1 MKRYLIMK
9 NYRNINPV
17 IINKDN
23 RNIYDEEKYG
33 RYYLGSMENG
43 DLIINI
49 GQNGIGKSNILDAV
63 NDFFTS
69 NNYQYDNKPRMDT
82 YANCLPELEL
92 IIEVDSGNKYK
103 LNKNNTITGYD
114 NNKNF
119 DNGFISWCLKYLRL
133 EYGYYEQELK
143 IIFNYLKNE
152 ASIHILTML
161 LKLYFYELRL
171 TYNNYNNNNYY
182 YNYYNYIQNIYNDL
196 QRNHTEKE
204 LIEYIEKIYNKNTDI
219 QTINIDINRIL
230 TQYDIEKYKLNQD
243 NINDIINSKVY
254 IHNHNYIK
262 SDELN
267 IHKNNIKESLFLKSL
282 FKSTGNKDIYNE
294 LINNY
299 DRISSDT
306 SYLTQKENE
315 INNLLKETISTKFN
329 ELYKSN
335 NEYIFK
341 IRLETDYIKIYFK
354 SKNGLTNLD
363 NESDGFQWFFSLF
376 FNTINPNELKK
387 GDIIIIDEPEL
398 HLSVPLIKELRDFLK
413 TFAKENSIH
422 IIMSTQNPYFININY
437 LDEVRI
443 IKPIENSEGVKIE
456 NNFSAIYKRNPD
468 KLQEIIN
475 SFGVNHRDI
484 TRNHKIIFVEGII
497 DYAYLTAFKLLKEY
511 KEGKPVNIAF
521 IPIGGLGRKKDMEYK
536 QDIIDILCEID
547 KSPMLLIDG
556 DNMAAEFKNL
566 ASGTSLNITKLS
578 DIDSSFTVIE
588 NLFSDNDK
596 KKFKS
601 MIENKNS
608 REASI
613 FKNNILKLELE
624 EETINNFFGV
634 INKYSHIGD
643 NQ

>member
-69 NNYQYDNKPRMDT
+69 NNYQYDNKPRMDA

-103 LNKNNTITGYD
+103 LNQNNTITGYD

-119 DNGFISWCLKYLRL
+119 DDEFIDYCLKYLRL
-133 EYGYYEQELK
+133 KNWLYEEYLK
-143 IIFNYLKNE
+143 NILNYLKDYAN
-152 ASIHILTML
+152 SYILTIII
-161 LKLYFYELRL
+161 KLYFYD
-171 TYNNYNNNNYY
+171 YK
-182 YNYYNYIQNIYNDL
+182 YIQYSYNKEKNIRYIFNYMHL
-196 QRNHTEKE
+196 NHTEKE
-204 LIEYIEKIYNKNTDI
+204 LIEYIEKIYNENTDI
-219 QTINIDINRIL
+219 QTINIDIDRML

-521 IPIGGLGRKKDMEYK
+521 IPIGGLGRKQDTEYK

-556 DNMAAEFKNL
+556 DNMAEEFENL

>member
-1 MKRYLIMK
+1 MKRYLIIK

-49 GQNGIGKSNILDAV
+49 GQNGIGKSNVLDAV

-69 NNYQYDNKPRMDT
+69 NNYQYDNKPRMDA

-161 LKLYFYELRL
+161 LKLYFYELRSNF
-171 TYNNYNNNNYY
+171 YNNKKNIN
-182 YNYYNYIQNIYNDL
+182 NIYDYSQN
-196 QRNHTEKE
+196 NHTKKE
-204 LIEYIEKIYNKNTDI
+204 VIEYIEKIYNENSGI
-219 QTINIDINRIL
+219 QTTNIDINRIL

-243 NINDIINSKVY
+243 NINNIINSKVY

-262 SDELN
+262 SEELN
-267 IHKNNIKESLFLKSL
+267 IHKSNIKESLFLKSL

-299 DRISSDT
+299 DKISSDT

-315 INNLLKETISTKFN
+315 INNLLKDTISTKFN

-341 IRLETDYIKIYFK
+341 IRLETDHIKIYFK

-363 NESDGFQWFFSLF
+363 NESDGFKWFFSLF

-398 HLSVPLIKELRDFLK
+398 HLSVPLIKELRGFLK

-443 IKPIENSEGVKIE
+443 IKPIENAEGVKIE
-456 NNFSAIYKRNPD
+456 NDFSAIYKKNPD

-484 TRNHKIIFVEGII
+484 TRNHKIIFVEGIT
-497 DYAYLTAFKLLKEY
+497 DYAYLTAFKLLKEN
-511 KEGKPVNIAF
+511 KEGRQINIAF
-521 IPIGGLGRKKDMEYK
+521 IPIGGLGRKQYTKYK

-547 KSPMLLIDG
+547 KEPILLIDG
-556 DNMAAEFKNL
+556 DDMAEEFENL
-566 ASGTSLNITKLS
+566 ASCTSLNITKLS
-578 DIDSSFTVIE
+578 DIDDSFTIIE
-588 NLFSDNDK
+588 NLFSDNDRE
-596 KKFKS
+596 KFKS
-601 MIENKNS
+601 MIENKDS

-613 FKNNILKLELE
+613 FKNNILELELE
-624 EETINNFFGV
+624 EETINNFFKV
-634 INKYSHIGD
+634 IDRI
-643 NQ
+643 

>member
-33 RYYLGSMENG
+33 RYYLGSIGNG

-49 GQNGIGKSNILDAV
+49 GQNGIGKSNVLDAV

-69 NNYQYDNKPRMDT
+69 NNYQYDNKPRMEAYT
-82 YANCLPELEL
+82 NCLPELEL
-92 IIEVDSGNKYK
+92 MIEVDNGNKYK
-103 LNKNNTITGYD
+103 LNKNNTITGYS

-119 DNGFISWCLKYLRL
+119 DDKFIDYCLKYLDL
-133 EYGYYEQELK
+133 QNGSYKSELQN
-143 IIFNYLKNE
+143 IFYHLKNDMNINI
-152 ASIHILTML
+152 ATML
-161 LKLYFYELRL
+161 LKLYSYDYVYRYH
-171 TYNNYNNNNYY
+171 YNIRNM
-182 YNYYNYIQNIYNDL
+182 QNIYNYL
-196 QRNHTEKE
+196 QNNHTKKE
-204 LIEYIEKIYNKNTDI
+204 VIEYIEKIYDKNEYI
-219 QTINIDINRIL
+219 KKINIDIHKRL
-230 TQYDIEKYKLNQD
+230 TEYDIQKYNLN
-243 NINDIINSKVY
+243 NIDDIINSRVY

-267 IHKNNIKESLFLKSL
+267 IHKSNVKDSLFLKSL

-299 DRISSDT
+299 DKISSDT

-315 INNLLKETISTKFN
+315 INNLLKDTISKKFN

-335 NEYIFK
+335 NEYVFK
-341 IRLETDYIKIYFK
+341 IRLETDHIKIYFK
-354 SKNGLTNLD
+354 SKNGLTNLEH
-363 NESDGFQWFFSLF
+363 ESDGFKWFFSLF
-376 FNTINPNELKK
+376 FNTINPNKLNK

-413 TFAKENSIH
+413 RFAKENGIH
-422 IIMSTQNPYFININY
+422 IIMSTQNPYFINVNY

-443 IKPIENSEGVKIE
+443 IKPIKNAEGVKIE
-456 NNFSAIYKRNPD
+456 NDFSAIYKKNPD

-497 DYAYLTAFKLLKEY
+497 DYAYLTAFKLLKEH
-511 KEGKPVNIAF
+511 KEGKSVNIAF
-521 IPIGGLGRKKDMEYK
+521 IPMGGLGRKQDTKYK

-547 KSPMLLIDG
+547 KKPILLIDG
-556 DNMAAEFKNL
+556 DNMAEEFENL
-566 ASGTSLNITKLS
+566 AKPTSLNITKLS
-578 DIDSSFTVIE
+578 DIDASFTVIE

-596 KKFKS
+596 EKFKS
-601 MIENKNS
+601 MIENKDS

-613 FKNNILKLELE
+613 FKNNILELELE
-624 EETINNFFGV
+624 EETINNFFKV
-634 INKYSHIGD
+634 IDRI
-643 NQ
+643 

>member
-69 NNYQYDNKPRMDT
+69 NNYQYDNKPRMDA

-103 LNKNNTITGYD
+103 LNQNNTITGYD

-119 DNGFISWCLKYLRL
+119 DDEFIDYCLKYLRL
-133 EYGYYEQELK
+133 KNWLYEEYLK
-143 IIFNYLKNE
+143 NILNYLKDYAN
-152 ASIHILTML
+152 SYILTIII
-161 LKLYFYELRL
+161 KLYFYD
-171 TYNNYNNNNYY
+171 YK
-182 YNYYNYIQNIYNDL
+182 YIQYSYNKEKNIRYIFNYMHL
-196 QRNHTEKE
+196 NHTEKE
-204 LIEYIEKIYNKNTDI
+204 LIEYIEKIYNENTDI
-219 QTINIDINRIL
+219 QTINIDIDRML

-521 IPIGGLGRKKDMEYK
+521 IPIGGLGKKKDMEYK

-634 INKYSHIGD
+634 INKCSHIGD

>member
-1 MKRYLIMK
+1 MKRYLIIK

-23 RNIYDEEKYG
+23 GNINDEDKYG
-33 RYYLGSMENG
+33 RYYLGSIGNG

-49 GQNGIGKSNILDAV
+49 GQNGIGKSNVLDAV

-69 NNYQYDNKPRMDT
+69 NNYQYDNKPRIDAYT
-82 YANCLPELEL
+82 NCLPELEL
-92 IIEVDSGNKYK
+92 MLELDNGNKYK
-103 LNKNNTITGYD
+103 LNKNYIITRYD
-114 NNKNF
+114 DNKNF
-119 DNGFISWCLKYLRL
+119 DDEFIVWCLKYLRL
-133 EYGYYEQELK
+133 EYGYYEQEFK
-143 IIFNYLKNE
+143 IIFNYLKND

-161 LKLYFYELRL
+161 LKLYFYELRS
-171 TYNNYNNNNYY
+171 TFYNNKKN
-182 YNYYNYIQNIYNDL
+182 IQNIYNYL
-196 QRNHTEKE
+196 QNNHTKKE
-204 LIEYIEKIYNKNTDI
+204 VIEYIEKIYDENEYIKTMDIDAHQILTEYDI
-219 QTINIDINRIL
+219 Q
-230 TQYDIEKYKLNQD
+230 KYNLNQ
-243 NINDIINSKVY
+243 NKINDIINSRVY

-267 IHKNNIKESLFLKSL
+267 IHKSNIKDSSFLKSL

-299 DRISSDT
+299 YKISSDT

-315 INNLLKETISTKFN
+315 INNLLKDTISKKFN

-335 NEYIFK
+335 NEYVFK
-341 IRLETDYIKIYFK
+341 IRLETEHIKIYFK
-354 SKNGLTNLD
+354 SKNGLTNLEH
-363 NESDGFQWFFSLF
+363 ESDGFQWFFSLF

-413 TFAKENSIH
+413 RFAKENGIH
-422 IIMSTQNPYFININY
+422 IIMSTQNPYFINVNY

-443 IKPIENSEGVKIE
+443 IKPIENAEGVKIA
-456 NNFSAIYKRNPD
+456 NDFSAIYKKNPD

-497 DYAYLTAFKLLKEY
+497 DYAYLTAFKLLKEH
-511 KEGKPVNIAF
+511 KEGKTINIVF
-521 IPIGGLGRKKDMEYK
+521 IPMGGLGRKQDTKYK

-547 KSPMLLIDG
+547 KEPILLIDG
-556 DNMAAEFKNL
+556 DNMAEEFENL
-566 ASGTSLNITKLS
+566 AKATSLNITKLS
-578 DIDSSFTVIE
+578 DIDDSFTVIE

-596 KKFKS
+596 EKFKS
-601 MIENKNS
+601 MIENKDS
-608 REASI
+608 RKASI
-613 FKNNILKLELE
+613 FKNNILELELE
-624 EETINNFFGV
+624 EETINNFFTV
-634 INKYSHIGD
+634 IDRI
-643 NQ
+643 

>member
-69 NNYQYDNKPRMDT
+69 NNYQYDNKPRMDA

-103 LNKNNTITGYD
+103 LNQNNTITGYD

-119 DNGFISWCLKYLRL
+119 DDEFIDYCLKYLRL
-133 EYGYYEQELK
+133 KNWLYEEYLK
-143 IIFNYLKNE
+143 NILNYLKDYAN
-152 ASIHILTML
+152 SYILTIII
-161 LKLYFYELRL
+161 KLYFYD
-171 TYNNYNNNNYY
+171 YK
-182 YNYYNYIQNIYNDL
+182 YIQYSYNKEKNIRYIFNYMHL
-196 QRNHTEKE
+196 NHTEKE
-204 LIEYIEKIYNKNTDI
+204 LIEYIEKIYNENTDI
-219 QTINIDINRIL
+219 QTINIDIDRML

>member
-1 MKRYLIMK
+1 MKRYLIIK

-23 RNIYDEEKYG
+23 RNINDEDKYG
-33 RYYLGSMENG
+33 RYYLGSIENG

-49 GQNGIGKSNILDAV
+49 GQNGIGKSNVLDAV

-69 NNYQYDNKPRMDT
+69 NNYQYDNKPRMEAYT
-82 YANCLPELEL
+82 NCLPELEL
-92 IIEVDSGNKYK
+92 MLELDNGNKYK
-103 LNKNNTITGYD
+103 LNKNNTIKEYG

-119 DNGFISWCLKYLRL
+119 DDGFIVWCLKYLRL
-133 EYGYYEQELK
+133 EYGYHEQKFK
-143 IIFNYLKNE
+143 IIFNYLKND

-161 LKLYFYELRL
+161 LKLYFYELRS
-171 TYNNYNNNNYY
+171 TFYNNKKN
-182 YNYYNYIQNIYNDL
+182 IQNIYNYL
-196 QRNHTEKE
+196 QNNHTKKE
-204 LIEYIEKIYNKNTDI
+204 VIEYIEKIYDENEYIKTMDIDAHQILTEYDI
-219 QTINIDINRIL
+219 QKYNLNQNKINIIKSR
-230 TQYDIEKYKLNQD
+230 
-243 NINDIINSKVY
+243 VY

-267 IHKNNIKESLFLKSL
+267 IHKSNIKDSLFLKSL

-299 DRISSDT
+299 YKISSDT

-315 INNLLKETISTKFN
+315 INNLLKDTISKKFN

-335 NEYIFK
+335 NEYVFK
-341 IRLETDYIKIYFK
+341 TRLETDHIKIYFK
-354 SKNGLTNLD
+354 SKNGLTNLEH
-363 NESDGFQWFFSLF
+363 ESDGFQWFFSLF

-413 TFAKENSIH
+413 RFAKENGIH
-422 IIMSTQNPYFININY
+422 IIMSTQNPYFINVNY

-443 IKPIENSEGVKIE
+443 IKPIENAEGVKIE
-456 NNFSAIYKRNPD
+456 NDFSAIYKKNPD

-497 DYAYLTAFKLLKEY
+497 DYAYLTAFKLLKEH
-511 KEGKPVNIAF
+511 KEGKTINIVF
-521 IPIGGLGRKKDMEYK
+521 IPMGGLGRKQNTKYK
-536 QDIIDILCEID
+536 QDIIDVLCEID
-547 KSPMLLIDG
+547 KEPILLIDG
-556 DNMAAEFKNL
+556 DNMAEEFENL
-566 ASGTSLNITKLS
+566 AKDTSLNITKLS
-578 DIDSSFTVIE
+578 DIDDSFTVIE

-596 KKFKS
+596 EKFKS
-601 MIENKNS
+601 MIENKDS

-613 FKNNILKLELE
+613 FKNNILELELE
-624 EETINNFFGV
+624 EETINNFFTV
-634 INKYSHIGD
+634 MDRI
-643 NQ
+643 

>member
-1 MKRYLIMK
+1 MKRYLIIK

-49 GQNGIGKSNILDAV
+49 GQNGIGKSNILDAI

-69 NNYQYDNKPRMDT
+69 NNYQYDNKPRMEAYT
-82 YANCLPELEL
+82 NCLPELEL
-92 IIEVDSGNKYK
+92 MIELDNGNKYK

-119 DNGFISWCLKYLRL
+119 DDEFIDYYLEYLRF
-133 EYGYYEQELK
+133 ENRYYENQLK
-143 IIFNYLKNE
+143 IIFNYLKDDINFE
-152 ASIHILTML
+152 IFTML
-161 LKLYFYELRL
+161 VKLYFYESRL
-171 TYNNYNNNNYY
+171 SFHRNKE
-182 YNYYNYIQNIYNDL
+182 IIENIYHYSQN
-196 QRNHTEKE
+196 NHTKKE
-204 LIEYIEKIYNKNTDI
+204 VIEYIEKIYNENTSI
-219 QTINIDINRIL
+219 QRINIDIHKIL
-230 TQYDIEKYKLNQD
+230 TQYDIEKYNLN
-243 NINDIINSKVY
+243 NIDDIINSRVY

-262 SDELN
+262 SEELN

-282 FKSTGNKDIYNE
+282 FKSTGNKNIYKD

-315 INNLLKETISTKFN
+315 INNLLKDTISKKFN

-335 NEYIFK
+335 NEYVFK
-341 IRLETDYIKIYFK
+341 IRLETDHIKIYFK
-354 SKNGLTNLD
+354 SKNGLTNLE

-398 HLSVPLIKELRDFLK
+398 HLSVPLIKELREFLK
-413 TFAKENSIH
+413 TFAKKNSIH

-443 IKPIENSEGVKIE
+443 IKPIEDAEGVKIE
-456 NNFSAIYKRNPD
+456 NDFSAIYKKSPD

-484 TRNHKIIFVEGII
+484 TRNHKIIFVEGIT

-511 KEGKPVNIAF
+511 KEAKIINIAF
-521 IPIGGLGRKKDMEYK
+521 IPMGGLGRKLDTKYK
-536 QDIIDILCEID
+536 QDIIDILCDID
-547 KSPMLLIDG
+547 KKPILLIDG
-556 DNMAAEFKNL
+556 DNMAEEFQNL

-596 KKFKS
+596 EKFKS
-601 MIENKNS
+601 MIENKDS

-613 FKNNILKLELE
+613 FKNNILELELE
-624 EETINNFFGV
+624 EKTINNFFTV
-634 INKYSHIGD
+634 IDRI
-643 NQ
+643 

>member
-69 NNYQYDNKPRMDT
+69 NNYQYDNKPRMDA

-103 LNKNNTITGYD
+103 LNQNNTITGYD

-119 DNGFISWCLKYLRL
+119 DDEFIDYCLKYLRL
-133 EYGYYEQELK
+133 KNWLYEEYLK
-143 IIFNYLKNE
+143 NILNYLKDYAN
-152 ASIHILTML
+152 SYILTIII
-161 LKLYFYELRL
+161 KLYFYD
-171 TYNNYNNNNYY
+171 YK
-182 YNYYNYIQNIYNDL
+182 YIQYSYNKEKNIRYIFNYMHL
-196 QRNHTEKE
+196 NHTEKE
-204 LIEYIEKIYNKNTDI
+204 LIEYIEKIYNENTDI
-219 QTINIDINRIL
+219 QTINIDIDRML

-521 IPIGGLGRKKDMEYK
+521 IPIGGLGRKQDTEYK

-556 DNMAAEFKNL
+556 DNMAEEFENL

-634 INKYSHIGD
+634 INKY
-643 NQ
+643 

>member
-1 MKRYLIMK
+1 MKRYLIIK

-49 GQNGIGKSNILDAV
+49 GQNGIGKSNVLDAV

-69 NNYQYDNKPRMDT
+69 SNYQYDNKPRMDT
-82 YANCLPELEL
+82 YTNCLPELEL
-92 IIEVDSGNKYK
+92 MIELDNGNKYK
-103 LNKNNTITGYD
+103 LNKNNTITGYND
-114 NNKNF
+114 NK
-119 DNGFISWCLKYLRL
+119 DIDYKFIDYCIKYLGLRNWLYEEYL
-133 EYGYYEQELK
+133 ENIL
-143 IIFNYLKNE
+143 NYLKDDINF
-152 ASIHILTML
+152 HILTML
-161 LKLYFYELRL
+161 LKLLYCYQ
-171 TYNNYNNNNYY
+171 YGNNDGIR
-182 YNYYNYIQNIYNDL
+182 YIYDYL
-196 QRNHTEKE
+196 DDVYTKKE
-204 LIEYIEKIYNKNTDI
+204 VIEYIEKIYNENTNI
-219 QTINIDINRIL
+219 QKINIDIHKIL
-230 TQYDIEKYKLNQD
+230 TQYDTQKYNLN
-243 NINDIINSKVY
+243 NIDTIINSRVY

-262 SDELN
+262 SEELN
-267 IHKNNIKESLFLKSL
+267 IHKSNIKESLFLKSL
-282 FKSTGNKDIYNE
+282 FKSTGNKNIYNE

-315 INNLLKETISTKFN
+315 INNLLSDTISKKFN

-341 IRLETDYIKIYFK
+341 IRLETDHIKIYFK
-354 SKNGLTNLD
+354 SKNGLTNLE
-363 NESDGFQWFFSLF
+363 NESDGFKWFFSLF
-376 FNTINPNELKK
+376 FNTINPNKLKK

-398 HLSVPLIKELRDFLK
+398 HLSVPLIRELRDFLK

-422 IIMSTQNPYFININY
+422 IIMSTQNPYFINVNY

-443 IKPIENSEGVKIE
+443 IKPIENAKGVKIE
-456 NNFSAIYKRNPD
+456 NDFSAIYKKNPD

-484 TRNHKIIFVEGII
+484 TRNHKIIFVEGIT

-511 KEGKPVNIAF
+511 KEGRQINIAF
-521 IPIGGLGRKKDMEYK
+521 IPMGGLGRKQDTKYK
-536 QDIIDILCEID
+536 QDIIDILCDID
-547 KSPMLLIDG
+547 KKPILLIDG
-556 DNMAAEFKNL
+556 DNMAEEFENL

-588 NLFSDNDK
+588 NLFSDNDRE
-596 KKFKS
+596 KFKF
-601 MIENKNS
+601 MIENKDS

-613 FKNNILKLELE
+613 FKNDILKLELE
-624 EETINNFFGV
+624 EETINNFFEV
-634 INKYSHIGD
+634 IDRI
-643 NQ
+643 

>member
-1 MKRYLIMK
+1 MKRYLIIK

-49 GQNGIGKSNILDAV
+49 GQNGIGKSNVLDAV

-69 NNYQYDNKPRMDT
+69 NNYQYDNKPRMDA

-103 LNKNNTITGYD
+103 LNQNNTITGYD

-119 DNGFISWCLKYLRL
+119 DDEFIGWCLKYLRL
-133 EYGYYEQELK
+133 EYGYYEQELT

-161 LKLYFYELRL
+161 LKLYFYELRSNF
-171 TYNNYNNNNYY
+171 YNNKKN
-182 YNYYNYIQNIYNDL
+182 IDNIYDYSQN
-196 QRNHTEKE
+196 NHTKKE
-204 LIEYIEKIYNKNTDI
+204 VIEYIEKIYNKNIDI
-219 QTINIDINRIL
+219 QTINIDINKIL
-230 TQYDIEKYKLNQD
+230 IQYDIQKSNLN

-262 SDELN
+262 SEELN
-267 IHKNNIKESLFLKSL
+267 IHKSNIKESLFLKSL

-315 INNLLKETISTKFN
+315 INNLLSDSISKKFN

-341 IRLETDYIKIYFK
+341 IRLETGHIKIYFET
-354 SKNGLTNLD
+354 KNGLTNLE
-363 NESDGFQWFFSLF
+363 NESDGFKWFFSLF

-413 TFAKENSIH
+413 TFAKENSVH
-422 IIMSTQNPYFININY
+422 IIMSTQNPYFINVNY

-443 IKPIENSEGVKIE
+443 IKPIENAEGVKIE
-456 NNFSAIYKRNPD
+456 NNFSAIYKKNPD

-511 KEGKPVNIAF
+511 KEDKTINIAF
-521 IPIGGLGRKKDMEYK
+521 IPIGGLGRKKDTKYK
-536 QDIIDILCEID
+536 QDIIDILCEIY
-547 KSPMLLIDG
+547 KEPILLIDG
-556 DNMAAEFKNL
+556 DDMAEEFKNL
-566 ASGTSLNITKLS
+566 ASCTSLNITKLS
-578 DIDSSFTVIE
+578 DIDDSFTIIE

-596 KKFKS
+596 EKFKS
-601 MIENKNS
+601 MIENKDS

-624 EETINNFFGV
+624 EETINNFFKV
-634 INKYSHIGD
+634 IDRI
-643 NQ
+643 

>member
-1 MKRYLIMK
+1 MKRYLIIK

-69 NNYQYDNKPRMDT
+69 SNYQYDNKPRMEAYT
-82 YANCLPELEL
+82 NCLPELEL
-92 IIEVDSGNKYK
+92 MIELDNGNKYK

-119 DNGFISWCLKYLRL
+119 DDEFIDYYLEYLRF
-133 EYGYYEQELK
+133 ENRYYEKQLK
-143 IIFNYLKNE
+143 IIFNYLKDDINFE
-152 ASIHILTML
+152 IFTML
-161 LKLYFYELRL
+161 LKLYFYERRL
-171 TYNNYNNNNYY
+171 SFHRNKE
-182 YNYYNYIQNIYNDL
+182 IIENIYDYSQN
-196 QRNHTEKE
+196 NHSKKE
-204 LIEYIEKIYNKNTDI
+204 VIEYIEKIYNEITNI
-219 QTINIDINRIL
+219 QTINMDIHKIL
-230 TQYDIEKYKLNQD
+230 TQYDIAKYKLNQD
-243 NINDIINSKVY
+243 NINNIINSKVY

-267 IHKNNIKESLFLKSL
+267 IHKNNIKASLFLKSL

-299 DRISSDT
+299 DKISSDT

-315 INNLLKETISTKFN
+315 INNLLKDTISTKFN

-443 IKPIENSEGVKIE
+443 IKPIEDAEGVKIE
-456 NNFSAIYKRNPD
+456 NDFSAIYKKSPD

-484 TRNHKIIFVEGII
+484 TRNHKIIFVEGIT

-511 KEGKPVNIAF
+511 KEGKIINIAF
-521 IPIGGLGRKKDMEYK
+521 IPMGGLGRKRDTKYK
-536 QDIIDILCEID
+536 QDIIDILCDID
-547 KSPMLLIDG
+547 KKPILLIDG
-556 DNMAAEFKNL
+556 DNMAEEFQNL

-596 KKFKS
+596 EKFKS
-601 MIENKNS
+601 MIENKDS
-608 REASI
+608 RKASI
-613 FKNNILKLELE
+613 FKNDILKLELE
-624 EETINNFFGV
+624 EETINNFFKV
-634 INKYSHIGD
+634 IDRI
-643 NQ
+643 

>member
-63 NDFFTS
+63 NYFFTS
-69 NNYQYDNKPRMDT
+69 NNYQYDNKPRMDA

-103 LNKNNTITGYD
+103 LNQNNTITGYD

-119 DNGFISWCLKYLRL
+119 DDEFIDYCLKYLRL
-133 EYGYYEQELK
+133 KNWLYEEYLK
-143 IIFNYLKNE
+143 NILNYLKDYAN
-152 ASIHILTML
+152 SYILTIII
-161 LKLYFYELRL
+161 KLYFYD
-171 TYNNYNNNNYY
+171 YK
-182 YNYYNYIQNIYNDL
+182 YIQYSYNKEKNIRYIFNYMHL
-196 QRNHTEKE
+196 NHTEKE
-204 LIEYIEKIYNKNTDI
+204 LIEYIEKIYNENTDI
-219 QTINIDINRIL
+219 QTINIDIDRML

-306 SYLTQKENE
+306 SYLTQKEDE

-521 IPIGGLGRKKDMEYK
+521 IPIGGLGKKKDMEYK

-634 INKYSHIGD
+634 INKCSHIGD

>member
-1 MKRYLIMK
+1 MKRYLIIK

-23 RNIYDEEKYG
+23 RDIYDEEKYG

-69 NNYQYDNKPRMDT
+69 NNYQYDNKPRMDVYT
-82 YANCLPELEL
+82 NCLPELEL
-92 IIEVDSGNKYK
+92 MIELDSGNKYK
-103 LNKNNTITGYD
+103 LNKNNTITEYD

-119 DNGFISWCLKYLRL
+119 DNKFIYYCLEHLRFKYF
-133 EYGYYEQELK
+133 YEEDFEDLL
-143 IIFNYLKNE
+143 NYLKDC
-152 ASIHILTML
+152 IDFDILTML
-161 LKLYFYELRL
+161 LKLYHCEYI
-171 TYNNYNNNNYY
+171 YNSYNKK
-182 YNYYNYIQNIYNDL
+182 NIYNIYNYS
-196 QRNHTEKE
+196 QNNHTKKE
-204 LIEYIEKIYNKNTDI
+204 VIEYIEKIYNENTYI
-219 QTINIDINRIL
+219 HAINIDIHEIL
-230 TQYDIEKYKLNQD
+230 TQYDTEKYNLN
-243 NINDIINSKVY
+243 NINDIINSRVY

-262 SDELN
+262 SEELN
-267 IHKNNIKESLFLKSL
+267 IHKSNIKKSLFLKSL
-282 FKSTGNKDIYNE
+282 FKSTGNKDIYND

-315 INNLLKETISTKFN
+315 INNLLKDTISKKFN

-341 IRLETDYIKIYFK
+341 IRLETDHVKIYFK
-354 SKNGLTNLD
+354 SKNGLTNLE
-363 NESDGFQWFFSLF
+363 NESDGFKWFFSLF

-413 TFAKENSIH
+413 IFAKENSIH
-422 IIMSTQNPYFININY
+422 IIMSTQNPYFINVNY

-443 IKPIENSEGVKIE
+443 IKPIENAEGVKIE
-456 NNFSAIYKRNPD
+456 NDFSAIYKKNPD

-484 TRNHKIIFVEGII
+484 TRNHKIIFVEGIT

-511 KEGKPVNIAF
+511 KEARQINIAF
-521 IPIGGLGRKKDMEYK
+521 IPMGGLGRKQDTKYK
-536 QDIIDILCEID
+536 QDIIDILCDID
-547 KSPMLLIDG
+547 KKPILLIDG
-556 DNMAAEFKNL
+556 DNMAEEFENL
-566 ASGTSLNITKLS
+566 ANGTSLNITKLS

-596 KKFKS
+596 EKFKS
-601 MIENKNS
+601 MIENKDS

-613 FKNNILKLELE
+613 FKNNILELELE
-624 EETINNFFGV
+624 EETINNFFKV
-634 INKYSHIGD
+634 IREID
-643 NQ
+643 

>member
-69 NNYQYDNKPRMDT
+69 NNYQYDNKPRMDA

-103 LNKNNTITGYD
+103 LNQNNTITGYD

-119 DNGFISWCLKYLRL
+119 DDEFIDYCLKYLRL
-133 EYGYYEQELK
+133 KNWLYEEYLK
-143 IIFNYLKNE
+143 NILNYLKDYAN
-152 ASIHILTML
+152 SYILTIII
-161 LKLYFYELRL
+161 KLYFYD
-171 TYNNYNNNNYY
+171 YK
-182 YNYYNYIQNIYNDL
+182 YIQYSYNKEKNIRYIFNYMRL
-196 QRNHTEKE
+196 NHTEKE
-204 LIEYIEKIYNKNTDI
+204 LIEYIEKIYNENTDI
-219 QTINIDINRIL
+219 QTINIDIDRML

-596 KKFKS
+596 KK
-601 MIENKNS
+601 I
-608 REASI
+608 
-613 FKNNILKLELE
+613 
-624 EETINNFFGV
+624 
-634 INKYSHIGD
+634 
-643 NQ
+643 

>member
-1 MKRYLIMK
+1 MNFYNNKK
-9 NYRNINPV
+9 NI
-17 IINKDN
+17 D
-23 RNIYDEEKYG
+23 NIYDY
-33 RYYLGSMENG
+33 S
-43 DLIINI
+43 
-49 GQNGIGKSNILDAV
+49 QN
-63 NDFFTS
+63 
-69 NNYQYDNKPRMDT
+69 
-82 YANCLPELEL
+82 
-92 IIEVDSGNKYK
+92 
-103 LNKNNTITGYD
+103 
-114 NNKNF
+114 
-119 DNGFISWCLKYLRL
+119 
-133 EYGYYEQELK
+133 
-143 IIFNYLKNE
+143 
-152 ASIHILTML
+152 
-161 LKLYFYELRL
+161 
-171 TYNNYNNNNYY
+171 
-182 YNYYNYIQNIYNDL
+182 
-196 QRNHTEKE
+196 NHTKKE
-204 LIEYIEKIYNKNTDI
+204 VIEYIEKIYNENSGI
-219 QTINIDINRIL
+219 QTTNIDINRIL

-243 NINDIINSKVY
+243 NINNIINSKVY

-267 IHKNNIKESLFLKSL
+267 IHKNNIKASLFLKSL

-299 DRISSDT
+299 DKISSDT

-315 INNLLKETISTKFN
+315 INNLLKDTISTKFN
-329 ELYKSN
+329 ELYKLN

-443 IKPIENSEGVKIE
+443 IKPIEDAKGVKIE
-456 NNFSAIYKRNPD
+456 NDFSAIYKKSPD

-484 TRNHKIIFVEGII
+484 TRNHKIIFVEGIT

-511 KEGKPVNIAF
+511 KEGKIINIAF
-521 IPIGGLGRKKDMEYK
+521 IPMGGLGRKRDTKYK
-536 QDIIDILCEID
+536 QDIIDILCDID
-547 KSPMLLIDG
+547 KKPILLIDG
-556 DNMAAEFKNL
+556 DNMAEEFQNL

-596 KKFKS
+596 EKFKS
-601 MIENKNS
+601 MIENKDS
-608 REASI
+608 RKASI
-613 FKNNILKLELE
+613 FKNDILKLELE
-624 EETINNFFGV
+624 EETINNFFEV
-634 INKYSHIGD
+634 IEII
-643 NQ
+643 

>member
-1 MKRYLIMK
+1 MKRYLIIK

-33 RYYLGSMENG
+33 RYYLGSMDNG

-69 NNYQYDNKPRMDT
+69 SNYQYDNKPRMDVYT
-82 YANCLPELEL
+82 NCLAELEL
-92 IIEVDSGNKYK
+92 MIELDNRNKYK
-103 LNKNNTITGYD
+103 LSKNNAIIGYD

-119 DNGFISWCLKYLRL
+119 DDEFIDYYLKYFRL
-133 EYGYYEQELK
+133 ENRYCETALK
-143 IIFNYLKNE
+143 NIFNYLKND
-152 ASIHILTML
+152 ASIHILTIL
-161 LKLYFYELRL
+161 LKLHYYEYRYQYS
-171 TYNNYNNNNYY
+171 YNVRKNIWNVYDYL
-182 YNYYNYIQNIYNDL
+182 QN
-196 QRNHTEKE
+196 NHTKKE
-204 LIEYIEKIYNKNTDI
+204 VIEYIEKIYNENTNI
-219 QTINIDINRIL
+219 QAINIDIHKIL
-230 TQYDIEKYKLNQD
+230 IQYDIQKSNLN
-243 NINDIINSKVY
+243 NINDIINSRVY

-262 SDELN
+262 SEELN
-267 IHKNNIKESLFLKSL
+267 IHKSNIKESLFLKSL

-294 LINNY
+294 IINNY
-299 DRISSDT
+299 DKISSDT

-315 INNLLKETISTKFN
+315 INNLLKDTISTKFN

-341 IRLETDYIKIYFK
+341 IRLETDHIKIYFK

-363 NESDGFQWFFSLF
+363 NESDGFKWFFSLF

-398 HLSVPLIKELRDFLK
+398 HLSVPLIKELRGFLK

-443 IKPIENSEGVKIE
+443 IKPIENAEGVKIE
-456 NNFSAIYKRNPD
+456 NDFSAIYKKNPD

-484 TRNHKIIFVEGII
+484 TRNHKIIFVEGIT
-497 DYAYLTAFKLLKEY
+497 DYAYLTAFKLLKEN
-511 KEGKPVNIAF
+511 KEGRQINIAF
-521 IPIGGLGRKKDMEYK
+521 IPIGGLGRKQDTKYK

-547 KSPMLLIDG
+547 KEPILLIDG
-556 DNMAAEFKNL
+556 DDMAEEFENL
-566 ASGTSLNITKLS
+566 ASCTSLNITKLS
-578 DIDSSFTVIE
+578 DIDDSFTIIE
-588 NLFSDNDK
+588 NLFSDNDRE
-596 KKFKS
+596 KFKS
-601 MIENKNS
+601 MIENKDS

-613 FKNNILKLELE
+613 FKNNILELELE
-624 EETINNFFGV
+624 EETINNFFKV
-634 INKYSHIGD
+634 IDRI
-643 NQ
+643 

>member
-1 MKRYLIMK
+1 M
-9 NYRNINPV
+9 V
-17 IINKDN
+17 
-23 RNIYDEEKYG
+23 
-33 RYYLGSMENG
+33 
-43 DLIINI
+43 
-49 GQNGIGKSNILDAV
+49 
-63 NDFFTS
+63 
-69 NNYQYDNKPRMDT
+69 
-82 YANCLPELEL
+82 
-92 IIEVDSGNKYK
+92 
-103 LNKNNTITGYD
+103 
-114 NNKNF
+114 
-119 DNGFISWCLKYLRL
+119 
-133 EYGYYEQELK
+133 
-143 IIFNYLKNE
+143 
-152 ASIHILTML
+152 
-161 LKLYFYELRL
+161 
-171 TYNNYNNNNYY
+171 
-182 YNYYNYIQNIYNDL
+182 
-196 QRNHTEKE
+196 
-204 LIEYIEKIYNKNTDI
+204 
-219 QTINIDINRIL
+219 
-230 TQYDIEKYKLNQD
+230 
-243 NINDIINSKVY
+243 
-254 IHNHNYIK
+254 
-262 SDELN
+262 
-267 IHKNNIKESLFLKSL
+267 
-282 FKSTGNKDIYNE
+282 
-294 LINNY
+294 
-299 DRISSDT
+299 
-306 SYLTQKENE
+306 
-315 INNLLKETISTKFN
+315 
-329 ELYKSN
+329 
-335 NEYIFK
+335 
-341 IRLETDYIKIYFK
+341 
-354 SKNGLTNLD
+354 
-363 NESDGFQWFFSLF
+363 FSLF

-521 IPIGGLGRKKDMEYK
+521 IPIGGLGRKQDTEYK
-536 QDIIDILCEID
+536 QDIIYILCEID

-556 DNMAAEFKNL
+556 DNMAEEFENL

>member
-69 NNYQYDNKPRMDT
+69 NNYQYDNKPRMDA

-103 LNKNNTITGYD
+103 LNQNNTITGYD

-119 DNGFISWCLKYLRL
+119 DDEFIDYCLKYLRL
-133 EYGYYEQELK
+133 KNWLYEEYLK
-143 IIFNYLKNE
+143 NILNYLKDYAN
-152 ASIHILTML
+152 SYILTIII
-161 LKLYFYELRL
+161 KLYFYD
-171 TYNNYNNNNYY
+171 YK
-182 YNYYNYIQNIYNDL
+182 YIQYSYNKEKNIRYIFNYMRL
-196 QRNHTEKE
+196 NHTEKE
-204 LIEYIEKIYNKNTDI
+204 LIEYIEKIYNENTDI
-219 QTINIDINRIL
+219 QTINIDIDRML

-521 IPIGGLGRKKDMEYK
+521 IPIGGLGKKKDMEYK

>member
-69 NNYQYDNKPRMDT
+69 NNYQYDNKPRMDA

-103 LNKNNTITGYD
+103 LNQNNTITGYD

-119 DNGFISWCLKYLRL
+119 DDEFIDYCLKYLRL
-133 EYGYYEQELK
+133 KNWLYEEYLK
-143 IIFNYLKNE
+143 NILNYLKDYAN
-152 ASIHILTML
+152 SYILTIII
-161 LKLYFYELRL
+161 KLYFYD
-171 TYNNYNNNNYY
+171 YK
-182 YNYYNYIQNIYNDL
+182 YIQYSYNKEKNIRYIFNYMHL
-196 QRNHTEKE
+196 NHTEKE
-204 LIEYIEKIYNKNTDI
+204 LIEYIEKIYNENTDI
-219 QTINIDINRIL
+219 QTINIDIDRML

-468 KLQEIIN
+468 KLQGIIN

-521 IPIGGLGRKKDMEYK
+521 IPIGGLGRKQDTEYK

-556 DNMAAEFKNL
+556 DNMAEEFKNL

-634 INKYSHIGD
+634 INKCSHIGD

>member
-1 MKRYLIMK
+1 MKRYLIIK

-49 GQNGIGKSNILDAV
+49 GQNGIGKSNVLDAV

-69 NNYQYDNKPRMDT
+69 NNYQYDNKPRMDA

-161 LKLYFYELRL
+161 LKLYFYELRSNF
-171 TYNNYNNNNYY
+171 YNNKKN
-182 YNYYNYIQNIYNDL
+182 IDNIYDYSQN
-196 QRNHTEKE
+196 NHTKKE
-204 LIEYIEKIYNKNTDI
+204 VIEYIEKIYNENSGI
-219 QTINIDINRIL
+219 QTTNIDINRIL

-243 NINDIINSKVY
+243 NINNIINSKVY

-262 SDELN
+262 SEELN
-267 IHKNNIKESLFLKSL
+267 IHKSNIKESLFLKSL

-299 DRISSDT
+299 DKISSDT

-315 INNLLKETISTKFN
+315 INNLLKDTISTKFN

-341 IRLETDYIKIYFK
+341 IRLETDHIKIYFK

-363 NESDGFQWFFSLF
+363 NESDGFKWFFSLF

-398 HLSVPLIKELRDFLK
+398 HLSVPFIKELRDFLK
-413 TFAKENSIH
+413 TFAKENSVH
-422 IIMSTQNPYFININY
+422 IIMSTQNPYFINVNY

-443 IKPIENSEGVKIE
+443 IKPIENAEGVKIE
-456 NNFSAIYKRNPD
+456 NNFSAIYKKNPD

-484 TRNHKIIFVEGII
+484 TRNHKIIFVEGIT

-511 KEGKPVNIAF
+511 KEDKTINIAF
-521 IPIGGLGRKKDMEYK
+521 IPIGGLGRKKDTKYK
-536 QDIIDILCEID
+536 QDIIDILCDID
-547 KSPMLLIDG
+547 KKPILLIDG
-556 DNMAAEFKNL
+556 DDMAEEFKNL
-566 ASGTSLNITKLS
+566 ANGTSLNITKLS

-588 NLFSDNDK
+588 NLFSDNDRE
-596 KKFKS
+596 KFKS
-601 MIENKNS
+601 MIENKDS

-613 FKNNILKLELE
+613 FKNNIIELELE
-624 EETINNFFGV
+624 EETINNFFKV
-634 INKYSHIGD
+634 IDRI
-643 NQ
+643 

>member
-1 MKRYLIMK
+1 MKRYLIIK

-49 GQNGIGKSNILDAV
+49 GQNGIGKSNVLDAV

-69 NNYQYDNKPRMDT
+69 SNYQYDNKPRMDA

-103 LNKNNTITGYD
+103 LNQNNTITGYD

-119 DNGFISWCLKYLRL
+119 DDEFIGWCLKYLRL
-133 EYGYYEQELK
+133 EYGYYEQELT

-171 TYNNYNNNNYY
+171 TYYNNNYNN
-182 YNYYNYIQNIYNDL
+182 NYIQNIYNYL

-204 LIEYIEKIYNKNTDI
+204 LIEYIEKIYNENTNI
-219 QTINIDINRIL
+219 QKINIDIHKIL
-230 TQYDIEKYKLNQD
+230 TQYDTQKYNLN
-243 NINDIINSKVY
+243 NIDDIINSRVY

-262 SDELN
+262 SEELN
-267 IHKNNIKESLFLKSL
+267 IHKSNIKESLFLKSL
-282 FKSTGNKDIYNE
+282 FKSTGNKNIYNE

-315 INNLLKETISTKFN
+315 INNLLSDTISKKFN

-341 IRLETDYIKIYFK
+341 IRLETDHIKIYFK
-354 SKNGLTNLD
+354 SKNGLTNLE
-363 NESDGFQWFFSLF
+363 NESDGFKWFFSLF

-398 HLSVPLIKELRDFLK
+398 HLSVPLIRELRDFLK

-422 IIMSTQNPYFININY
+422 IIMSTQNPYFINVNY

-443 IKPIENSEGVKIE
+443 IKPIENAEGVKIK
-456 NNFSAIYKRNPD
+456 NDFSAIYKKNPD

-484 TRNHKIIFVEGII
+484 TRNHKIIFVEGIT
-497 DYAYLTAFKLLKEY
+497 DYAYLTAFKLLKEN
-511 KEGKPVNIAF
+511 KEAKTINIAF
-521 IPIGGLGRKKDMEYK
+521 IPIGGLGRKQDTKYK
-536 QDIIDILCEID
+536 QDIIDILCDID
-547 KSPMLLIDG
+547 KKPILLIDG
-556 DNMAAEFKNL
+556 DNMAEEFENL

-596 KKFKS
+596 EKFKS
-601 MIENKNS
+601 MIENKDS
-608 REASI
+608 RKASI
-613 FKNNILKLELE
+613 FKNDILKLELE
-624 EETINNFFGV
+624 EETINNFFEV
-634 INKYSHIGD
+634 IDRI
-643 NQ
+643 

>member
-1 MKRYLIMK
+1 
-9 NYRNINPV
+9 
-17 IINKDN
+17 
-23 RNIYDEEKYG
+23 
-33 RYYLGSMENG
+33 MENG

-49 GQNGIGKSNILDAV
+49 GQNGIGKSNVLDAV

-69 NNYQYDNKPRMDT
+69 SNYQYDNKPRMDA

-103 LNKNNTITGYD
+103 LNQNNTITGYD

-119 DNGFISWCLKYLRL
+119 DDEFIGWCLKYLRL
-133 EYGYYEQELK
+133 EYGYYEQELT

-171 TYNNYNNNNYY
+171 TYYNNNYNNY
-182 YNYYNYIQNIYNDL
+182 YIQNIYNYL

-204 LIEYIEKIYNKNTDI
+204 LIEYIEKIYNENTNI
-219 QTINIDINRIL
+219 QKINIDIHKIL
-230 TQYDIEKYKLNQD
+230 TQYDTQKYNLN
-243 NINDIINSKVY
+243 NIDDIINSRVY

-262 SDELN
+262 SEELN
-267 IHKNNIKESLFLKSL
+267 IHKSNIKESLFLKSL
-282 FKSTGNKDIYNE
+282 FKSTGNKNIYNE

-315 INNLLKETISTKFN
+315 INNLLSDTISKKFN

-341 IRLETDYIKIYFK
+341 IRLETDHIKIYFK
-354 SKNGLTNLD
+354 GKNGLTNLE
-363 NESDGFQWFFSLF
+363 NESDGFKWFFSLF
-376 FNTINPNELKK
+376 FNTINPNKLKK

-398 HLSVPLIKELRDFLK
+398 HLSVPLIRELRDFLK

-422 IIMSTQNPYFININY
+422 IIMSTQNPYFINVNY

-443 IKPIENSEGVKIE
+443 IKPIENAKGVKIE
-456 NNFSAIYKRNPD
+456 NDFSAIYKKNPD

-484 TRNHKIIFVEGII
+484 TRNHKIIFVEGIT
-497 DYAYLTAFKLLKEY
+497 DYAYLTAFKLLKEN
-511 KEGKPVNIAF
+511 KEAKTINIAF
-521 IPIGGLGRKKDMEYK
+521 IPMGGLGRKQDTKYK
-536 QDIIDILCEID
+536 QDIIDILCDID
-547 KSPMLLIDG
+547 KKPILLIDG
-556 DNMAAEFKNL
+556 DNMAEEFENL

-596 KKFKS
+596 EKFKS
-601 MIENKNS
+601 MIENKDS
-608 REASI
+608 RKASI
-613 FKNNILKLELE
+613 FKNDILKLELE
-624 EETINNFFGV
+624 EETINNFFEV
-634 INKYSHIGD
+634 IDRI
-643 NQ
+643 

>member
-1 MKRYLIMK
+1 MKRYLIIK

-33 RYYLGSMENG
+33 RYYLGSMDNG

-49 GQNGIGKSNILDAV
+49 GQNGIGKSNVLDAV
-63 NDFFTS
+63 NDFFNS
-69 NNYQYDNKPRMDT
+69 NNYQYDNKPRMEAYT
-82 YANCLPELEL
+82 NCLPELEL
-92 IIEVDSGNKYK
+92 MIELDNGNKYK

-119 DNGFISWCLKYLRL
+119 DDEFIDYYLEYLRF
-133 EYGYYEQELK
+133 ENRYYEKQLK
-143 IIFNYLKNE
+143 IIFNYLKDDINFE
-152 ASIHILTML
+152 IFTML
-161 LKLYFYELRL
+161 LKLYFYERRLRFHRNKEIIENICD
-171 TYNNYNNNNYY
+171 YSQNN
-182 YNYYNYIQNIYNDL
+182 
-196 QRNHTEKE
+196 HSKKE
-204 LIEYIEKIYNKNTDI
+204 VIEYIEKIYNEITNIK
-219 QTINIDINRIL
+219 TINMDIHKIL
-230 TQYDIEKYKLNQD
+230 TQYDIAKYKLNQN
-243 NINDIINSKVY
+243 NINEIINSRVY

-262 SDELN
+262 SEELN
-267 IHKNNIKESLFLKSL
+267 IHKDNIKESLFLKSL
-282 FKSTGNKDIYNE
+282 FKSTGNKNIYKD

-315 INNLLKETISTKFN
+315 INNLLKDTISKKFN

-335 NEYIFK
+335 NEYVFK
-341 IRLETDYIKIYFK
+341 IRLETDHIKIYFK
-354 SKNGLTNLD
+354 SKNGLTNLE
-363 NESDGFQWFFSLF
+363 NESDGFKWFFSLF

-398 HLSVPLIKELRDFLK
+398 HLSVPLIKELREFLK
-413 TFAKENSIH
+413 TFAKKNSIH

-443 IKPIENSEGVKIE
+443 IKPIEDAEGVKIE
-456 NNFSAIYKRNPD
+456 NDFSAIYKKSPD

-484 TRNHKIIFVEGII
+484 TRNHKIIFVEGIT

-511 KEGKPVNIAF
+511 KEAKIINIAF
-521 IPIGGLGRKKDMEYK
+521 IPMGGLGRKLDTKYK
-536 QDIIDILCEID
+536 QDIIDILCDID
-547 KSPMLLIDG
+547 KKPILLIDG
-556 DNMAAEFKNL
+556 DNMAEEFQNL

-596 KKFKS
+596 EKFKS
-601 MIENKNS
+601 MIENKDS

-613 FKNNILKLELE
+613 FKNNILELELE
-624 EETINNFFGV
+624 EKTINNFFTV
-634 INKYSHIGD
+634 IDRI
-643 NQ
+643 